1 MKLWYNGVRMKPKGV
16 ILMSE
21 EKKQLIATINE
32 MPEEWTIKILAY
44 IKKLKDED
52 DKDMPERL
60 VIKDKEDL
68 ERKLDDGIKDIES
81 GKVYSFDEVYNE
93 SKAILKG

>member
-1 MKLWYNGVRMKPKGV
+1 MKLWYNDVRMKPKGV

-44 IKKLKDED
+44 IKTLKDEEN
-52 DKDMPERL
+52 KDMPERL